1 MAPGELTRTE
11 SGAGED
17 AHGTGSS
24 GPDGRVPEHVAA
36 GQHGAA
42 GQPNEPGRHDEPG
55 QHGGPGAEVDVP
67 EELPVG
73 AVRALSGRVSAATEF
88 QADEQPTT
96 PFSSVQLS
104 RLDEA
109 LTLVSRHTQLRF
121 SLYLGDL
128 GEDSRAGALALH
140 DKLGPAGVDAVLIAV
155 DPNRR
160 TVDIVTG
167 PEARLRLAD
176 RSCKLAVMS
185 MVASFK
191 EGDLLGGL
199 LSGLRM
205 LSDQAGIPHHAH

>member
-17 AHGTGSS
+17 AHVTGGS
-24 GPDGRVPEHVAA
+24 GPDGRVPEHGAA
-36 GQHGAA
+36 GQHGAPD
-42 GQPNEPGRHDEPG
+42 QHDEPG
-55 QHGGPGAEVDVP
+55 QHGGPGAEVEVP
-67 EELPVG
+67 EDLPVG
-73 AVRALSGRVSAATEF
+73 AVRTLSGRVSAATEF
-88 QADEQPTT
+88 RDDEEPTT

-109 LTLVSRHTQLRF
+109 LTLVSRHTELRF

-128 GEDSRAGALALH
+128 GENSRAGALALH
-140 DKLGPAGVDAVLIAV
+140 DRLGPAGADAVLIAV

-167 PEARLRLAD
+167 PEARPRLPD

-205 LSDQAGIPHHAH
+205 LSDQAGIPHHAHS